1 MSNIIDAI
9 INLVNNPVTGVESTK
24 LANNR
29 TNMAG
34 DALEEFVKDLFANTF
49 GMPENERMR
58 VWNKVFSY
66 LGNSNNPPDSMLKGG
81 DTIEVKK
88 VTTDNG
94 SIPLNSS
101 HPKQKL
107 KSISP
112 LINNA
117 CRTAENWTEKDMIYA
132 VGVVKNKNLKRF
144 CMIYGLD
151 YCAEEKCY
159 LDLKQKIKD
168 GVMSISS
175 IDFAES
181 KEIGHVNKV
190 DPLGITYLRVRGMWG
205 IDSPWKVFN
214 YIYQKPA
221 NADFDF
227 MCLINEDKW
236 ATFDNTSKLV
246 ELEKLVTNLNIK
258 YVQIKNPDN
267 PAQLKNA
274 KLITFIKE
282 SKR

>member
-246 ELEKLVTNLNIK
+246 ELEKLVTNLDIK

>member
-117 CRTAENWTEKDMIYA
+117 CRTAENWIEKDMIYA

-246 ELEKLVTNLNIK
+246 ELEKLVTNLSIK

>member
-9 INLVNNPVTGVESTK
+9 INLVNNPVTGFESTK

-29 TNMAG
+29 ANMVG

-49 GMPENERMR
+49 GMPENERMQ
-58 VWNKVFSY
+58 VWNRVFSY
-66 LGNSNNPPDSMLKGG
+66 LGNSNNPPDSMLRGG
-81 DTIEVKK
+81 DAIEVKK

-107 KSISP
+107 KSSST

-117 CRTAENWTEKDMIYA
+117 CRQAEEWTEKDMIYA
-132 VGVVKNKNLKRF
+132 VGVVKGKKLKRF
-144 CMIYGLD
+144 CMVYGLD
-151 YCAEEKCY
+151 YCAEEECY
-159 LDLKQKIKD
+159 LGLKKKIKD
-168 GVMSISS
+168 GVKTIPGV
-175 IDFAES
+175 DFTET

-205 IDSPWKVFN
+205 IDSPWKVFS
-214 YIYQKPA
+214 YAYAKPA
-221 NADFDF
+221 DADFDF

-236 ATFDNTSKLV
+236 AAFTNTG
-246 ELEKLVTNLNIK
+246 ELEALEKTVTNLNIK
-258 YVQIKNPDN
+258 DVQIKDPDN
-267 PAQLKNA
+267 PAKLKNA

-282 SKR
+282 SE

>member
-49 GMPENERMR
+49 GMPENERMW

>member
-9 INLVNNPVTGVESTK
+9 INLANNPITGVESTK

-29 TNMAG
+29 ANMVG

-49 GMPENERMR
+49 GMPENERMK
-58 VWNKVFSY
+58 VWNKTFSY
-66 LGNSNNPPDSMLKGG
+66 LGNSNNPPDSMLKG
-81 DTIEVKK
+81 DDAIEVKK
-88 VTTDNG
+88 ITTDNG

-107 KSISP
+107 KASSP

-117 CRTAENWTEKDMIYA
+117 CRTAESWTEKDMIYA
-132 VGVVKNKNLKRF
+132 VGVVKNKDLKRF

-151 YCAEEKCY
+151 YCAEEECY
-159 LDLKQKIKD
+159 LGLKQKIKD
-168 GVMSISS
+168 GVMSIPGV
-175 IDFAES
+175 DFTES

-214 YIYQKPA
+214 YAYQKPA

-227 MCLINEDKW
+227 MCIINEDKW
-236 ATFDNTSKLV
+236 ATLDNTDELIA
-246 ELEKLVTNLNIK
+246 LEKSVNNLNIK
-258 YVQIKNPDN
+258 DIQIKNPDN

-274 KLITFIKE
+274 KLISFIKE
-282 SKR
+282 GEK

>member
-1 MSNIIDAI
+1 
-9 INLVNNPVTGVESTK
+9 
-24 LANNR
+24 
-29 TNMAG
+29 MAG

-49 GMPENERMR
+49 GMPENERTR

-181 KEIGHVNKV
+181 EEIGHVNKV

>member
-1 MSNIIDAI
+1 LSNIIDAI